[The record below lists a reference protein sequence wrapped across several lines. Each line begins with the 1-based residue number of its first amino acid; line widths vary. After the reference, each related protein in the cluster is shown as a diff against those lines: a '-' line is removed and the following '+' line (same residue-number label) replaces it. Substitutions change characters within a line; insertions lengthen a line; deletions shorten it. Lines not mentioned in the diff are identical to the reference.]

1 MYEAFYGFREKPFEI
16 VPNPHYLYRS
26 LKHEKALTYLEYGIS
41 ENLGFILLTGEIG
54 SGKTTLIQYI
64 LNQLNTG
71 TEAAIIFN
79 TNVSVDQLLS
89 MILSEFEIPRQENK
103 TDVLNVLNHFLIE
116 QYAQN
121 KKVLLVI
128 DEAQNLSA
136 EALEEVR
143 MLSNL
148 QSDSHILLQIML
160 VGQPELKAKLRQPS
174 MRQFAQRIAVNYHLT
189 GLNLEETGKYIAH
202 RLQIAGGSAELFTPK
217 AVEFIYKLSAGIPRS
232 INIACQAALV
242 YGFADE
248 ARTITQDIIKQII
261 NDRVGI
267 SLDIIGQR
275 ETEKAAEKPPAESS
289 DGLHRRL
296 EQLEGELR
304 ELKNVVSATLNDVQ
318 GSAKQARDEL
328 VKRLSAM
335 LDLER
340 KRNQDLSKRLHL
352 LEIKYLAVVEMRKRL
367 QKNLTRQRDIGG
379 VRKKLPN

>member
-64 LNQLNTG
+64 LNNLNAG

-79 TNVSVDQLLS
+79 TNVGVDQLLS
-89 MILSEFEIPRQENK
+89 MILSEFELPRQANK
-103 TDVLNVLNHFLIE
+103 ADVLNVLNHFLIE

-121 KKVLLVI
+121 KKVLLII
-128 DEAQNLSA
+128 DEAQNLSS

-148 QSDSHILLQIML
+148 QSDSHVLLQIML

-202 RLQIAGGSAELFTPK
+202 RLQIAGGSPDLFTPK
-217 AVEFIYKLSAGIPRS
+217 AVEFIYKLAAGIPRS

-267 SLDIIGQR
+267 SLDIIGQ
-275 ETEKAAEKPPAESS
+275 KDAEKEAAKPPLESS
-289 DGLHRRL
+289 DGLQRRV

-304 ELKNVVSATLNDVQ
+304 DLKNLFSARLNELQ
-318 GSAKQARDEL
+318 GNAKQARDEL
-328 VKRLSAM
+328 VTRLSAM

-340 KRNQDLSKRLHL
+340 KRNQDLSKRVNL
-352 LEIKYLAVVEMRKRL
+352 LEIKYLASVEARKRL
-367 QKNLTRQRDIGG
+367 QKNLTRQRDAGG
-379 VRKKLPN
+379 VRRKLPN